1 MVGLEIPVIPV
12 EHQYIVTE
20 PHPEIQKR
28 KKEGLPEM
36 GVLRD
41 SDSRWYMRE
50 EAGGLILG
58 PYEDGAPAC
67 YVEGPSKESEYTQI
81 LLMDPQHN
89 RLVLHLHMGLK
100 LIHLLLLSYT
110 ICYHYLS
117 KHPSQV
123 ILLFFFFEFLDEAL

>member
-1 MVGLEIPVIPV
+1 MVGLDIPVIPV

-28 KKEGLPEM
+28 KKDGLPEM

-67 YVEGPSKESEYTQI
+67 YVEGPSKNSEYELFQED
-81 LLMDPQHN
+81 LD
-89 RLVLHLHMGLK
+89 RLAPHIEGA
-100 LIHLLLLSYT
+100 IHRV
-110 ICYHYLS
+110 
-117 KHPSQV
+117 PAFGEVGV
-123 ILLFFFFEFLDEAL
+123 IPAFHRYWFSPGWWGDLALAESCRRKASL